1 MPRNVCPEVSLKVAH
16 AKSGLDNDSAHATAG
31 LSRESGKE
39 YDERV
44 AKRQRDIA
52 EAELDLDC
60 PNGKFDYDFS
70 QLDFGLDHDDAGGH
84 VNVGDVDEDV
94 DVGQD
99 DVDVGGHVACVD
111 HYGNVINATESDGT
125 IMYAAMGS
133 GAVAHVAS
141 PEDVPGDCEVV
152 NTPESRELSFM
163 AANGKPMENHGQA
176 TVGLE
181 SEDGAER
188 LGNTFNLT
196 DVTRPLHSSSA
207 MADCGNDV
215 LITKGYAV
223 VVPEGVVAAVLKT
236 GRVRVKATYPRRGG
250 LYVGKFRAR
259 AARRPQ
265 AGAKTPAPRRN
276 VVAKASG
283 FARPGGT
290 R

>member
-1 MPRNVCPEVSLKVAH
+1 MLANTT
-16 AKSGLDNDSAHATAG
+16 SGIGGIIAHATSD
-31 LSRESGKE
+31 LSGESGLELDK
-39 YDERV
+39 RLT
-44 AKRQRDIA
+44 KRQRDIDVA
-52 EAELDLDC
+52 EIDSDHSDG
-60 PNGKFDYDFS
+60 NYDYDFS
-70 QLDFGLDHDDAGGH
+70 RLDFNHDNVSGH
-84 VNVGDVDEDV
+84 VNVGDVNEDV

-125 IMYAAMGS
+125 IMYVAMDS

-141 PEDVPGDCEVV
+141 PVDVPGDCEVV
-152 NTPESRELSFM
+152 NAPESRELGFM
-163 AANGKPMENHGQA
+163 AANCKPMENHGQA

-223 VVPEGVVAAVLKT
+223 VILEGVVAAVLKT
-236 GRVRVKATYPRRGG
+236 GRVRVKATYPKRGW

-259 AARRPQ
+259 AAKRPDV
-265 AGAKTPAPRRN
+265 GAKTPAPKRN

-283 FARPGGT
+283 FARPGGK